1 MQNGTN
7 RQSTSDTY
15 PVRKN
20 TPDCDKK
27 IEDFFYDT
35 FYLPFGMTSLPRE
48 ILNTPYY
55 RKFFFNLGREEGDFC
70 FEAYD
75 ATTNEI
81 VGIVWS
87 RLIPYDS
94 ERDYKTPFLL
104 ISVLTQYRGKGIGS
118 SLMRRILAELKCA
131 GYTEVILSVHY
142 QNRAIALYE
151 KFGFSIYSSDGDC
164 YLMAKSL

>member
-1 MQNGTN
+1 MKNETN
-7 RQSTSDTY
+7 RQNTSDTY
-15 PVRKN
+15 PVREK

-48 ILNTPYY
+48 ILNAPYY
-55 RKFFFNLGREEGDFC
+55 RKFFFNLGREKGDLC
-70 FEAYD
+70 FEACD
-75 ATTNEI
+75 TATNEI
-81 VGIVWS
+81 VGVVWT

-151 KFGFSIYSSDGDC
+151 KFGFSIYGSDGDC